1 MRDTLEVATNIESP
15 GENRHMSH
23 RRFSKTP
30 LAAAIGGILAQAAPL
45 AIAQSTDGSNAL
57 EEIVVT
63 ATRREQSIQDIP
75 YNISAISG
83 NEIAAAQ
90 ISDNADL
97 MRAIPGVAVVDR
109 GHRNAGVING
119 IMIRGLNVDGS
130 ALGDYAL
137 NTVPTVST
145 YVNDTPIYAN
155 FLLKDIQRVEVL
167 RGPQGSLYGSGSLGG
182 TVRYITNAP
191 DPEAFAGRLS
201 ASAGQTDGSDGQN
214 YSVDLMLNAPLSD
227 RAAFRLA
234 AGTVQNDGIV
244 DYVNVYEL
252 DANGVPVAPAGV
264 LAPDSRVISVKDADD
279 VDITYARAALL
290 FEPSERSKITV
301 SLHTQSDDI
310 GGRRQQTVGLDGLGR
325 TYGDYENGSIQLEP
339 SSRDVTLGS
348 LEAEIDLGFA
358 TLTSSTSTYEHEG
371 DSISENTGFYAQLNW
386 LGAYYYNYPRP
397 MAQAVRTYED
407 KAFVQEFRLVSNG
420 ERDIDYVVGAFYRD
434 QDMNSTQQSF
444 LRGFKNWAD
453 TAFGAPPSFVISDM
467 DFDYERDESFKDL
480 GIFGELTF
488 NISDTFRMTAGAR
501 YFDNEFVNNTRMGVG
516 LWTSFNILDTANFKV
531 DEDDVLFKLNA
542 SLDLSDSMMI
552 YGTVSEGYRRG
563 GSNAVPLSGT
573 FAEDPG
579 WLQYD
584 SDSAINYEIGIK
596 GTTDSMRYTVA
607 AFLVDWDNVQV
618 NTASSN
624 WGFFTAANGDGAR
637 TSGLEIELDG
647 RINENW
653 QYRFGYAFVEAELT
667 DAILAPTAA
676 ATLLALDGA
685 YLPGTPKH
693 TLNAALTHH
702 QELGNGLLWSNRIDA
717 YRQSETRNAIN
728 ADLTSP
734 GRFNVELDSFA
745 LLNYVTTLS
754 RDSWEASLF
763 VRNLTN
769 EEGVTGLFTE
779 TYMGTDPSQNYF
791 GNGNK
796 QFLALPR
803 TVGISVSWNF

>member
-1 MRDTLEVATNIESP
+1 MSS
-15 GENRHMSH
+15 NRTY
-23 RRFSKTP
+23 FKTP
-30 LAAAIGGILAQAAPL
+30 LAAAIGGILANASPVAL
-45 AIAQSTDGSNAL
+45 AQSGGADAQL

-63 ATRREQSIQDIP
+63 ATRRERNIQDIP
-75 YNISAISG
+75 YNITAVSG
-83 NEIAAAQ
+83 DEIAAAQ

-97 MRAIPGVAVVDR
+97 MRSIAGVAVVDR
-109 GHRNAGVING
+109 GYRNSGVING

-155 FLLKDIQRVEVL
+155 FILKDIQRVEVL
-167 RGPQGSLYGSGSLGG
+167 RGPQGTLYGSGSLGG

-201 ASAGQTDGSDGQN
+201 GYASQTEGSDGN
-214 YSVDLMLNAPLSD
+214 NFGVDLMLNAPISD
-227 RAAFRLA
+227 RAAFRIA
-234 AGTVQNDGIV
+234 AGTVQNEGII
-244 DYVNVYEL
+244 DYVNVYEV
-252 DANGVPVAPAGV
+252 DANGVPVAPDGV
-264 LAPDSRVISVKDADD
+264 LAPTASYRSVEDADD
-279 VDITYARAALL
+279 VDITYARASLL
-290 FEPSERSKITV
+290 FEPSERSSITL
-301 SLHTQSDDI
+301 SYHMQSDDI
-310 GGRRQQTVGLDGLGR
+310 GGRRQQTVGEDGFGD

-339 SSRDVTLGS
+339 SSRDVSLVA

-358 TLTSSTSTYEHEG
+358 TLTSSTSAYDHEG
-371 DSISENTGFYAQLNW
+371 DSISENTGFYAQLGW
-386 LGAYYYNYPRP
+386 LGAFYYNYPRP

-407 KAFVQEFRLVSNG
+407 KAFVQELRLVSNG
-420 ERDIDYVVGAFYRD
+420 ERDIDYVIGAFYRD
-434 QDMNSTQQSF
+434 QDLNSTQQSF
-444 LRGFKNWAD
+444 LRGFKTWAD

-467 DFDYERDESFKDL
+467 DFDYERDETFTDL

-488 NISDTFRMTAGAR
+488 NISDRFRVTGGMR

-516 LWTSFNILDTANFKV
+516 LWTSFNILDTASFEV
-531 DEDDVLFKLNA
+531 SEDDVLFKLNA
-542 SLDLSDSMMI
+542 SYDINDEMMV

-563 GSNAVPLSGT
+563 GSNAVPLVGT

-596 GTTDSMRYTVA
+596 GATDTMRYTVA
-607 AFLVDWDNVQV
+607 AFMVDWDDVQV
-618 NTASSN
+618 NTASTN

-637 TSGLEIELDG
+637 TSGLEMELEG
-647 RINENW
+647 QLSEAW
-653 QYRFGYAFVEAELT
+653 HYRLGYAFVDAELT
-667 DAILAPTAA
+667 DDVLAPTAA

-685 YLPGTPKH
+685 RLPGTPEH
-693 TLNAALTHH
+693 TVNLALNHGT
-702 QELGNGLLWSNRIDA
+702 ELGNGMFWTNRFDA
-717 YRQSETRNAIN
+717 YYQTETQNAVN
-728 ADLTSP
+728 ADLATP
-734 GRFNVELDSFA
+734 GRFNVELDSFG

-754 RDSWEASLF
+754 RDAWEASLY

-796 QFLALPR
+796 QFLATPR
-803 TVGISVSWNF
+803 TVGLNVTWHF